1 MYHLLDVPS
10 SSNSIPFSTSQLR
23 IRANAPELMQYYP
36 VVAECKYY
44 HQSVAEVIVGTN
56 LITERPY
63 SFALSPQC
71 ATQQLTFGRKHRE
84 LFLLSQVRDQRTL
97 NKIKNL
103 IWYCFALLLH
113 LLEICS
119 IDQFVCTFIP
129 TIMSSFVVCP
139 LISLIDRF
147 RVRKSIAAFGAFL
160 FHI

>member
-1 MYHLLDVPS
+1 MYLLAVTVYHFLPV
-10 SSNSIPFSTSQLR
+10 NCEYEPML
-23 IRANAPELMQYYP
+23 PELMQYYP
-36 VVAECKYY
+36 PLSPNANTITKALLKSLLERISS
-44 HQSVAEVIVGTN
+44 QRD
-56 LITERPY
+56 LIHLHFR
-63 SFALSPQC
+63 PQC
-71 ATQQLTFGRKHRE
+71 ATQQLTFDHKHRE
-84 LFLLSQVRDQRTL
+84 LVLLSQVRDQRAL

-119 IDQFVCTFIP
+119 IDQFLCTFIL

-139 LISLIDRF
+139 LISF